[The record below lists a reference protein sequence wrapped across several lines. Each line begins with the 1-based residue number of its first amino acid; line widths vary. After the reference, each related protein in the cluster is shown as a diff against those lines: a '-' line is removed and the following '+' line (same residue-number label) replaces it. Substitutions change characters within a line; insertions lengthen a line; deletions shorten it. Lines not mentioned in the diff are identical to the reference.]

1 MAAVVGL
8 EDFDIEAVEVP
19 CLHSRWIAALAARRL
34 VLVVSVVV
42 DLDLHADP
50 VFDWSECCLGE
61 TQDSQ
66 GLFQDGWKAMV
77 RSLENPDPVY
87 SHGLGIVGIEHGQLG
102 WCPVVEIFLVRS

>member
-8 EDFDIEAVEVP
+8 EGFDIEAVEVP

-50 VFDWSECCLGE
+50 VLDWSECCLGE

-66 GLFQDGWKAMV
+66 GLSQDGWKAMV
-77 RSLENPDPVY
+77 RLDSPVMIKIC
-87 SHGLGIVGIEHGQLG
+87 LPAGQRRVPKPNDLHTSSY
-102 WCPVVEIFLVRS
+102 LV